1 MAQDVFSV
9 GKAVEKATE
18 PIADLVKRLAGP
30 AADEIGLTLQD
41 SVKVYRAKRQ
51 YRLFEKLKM
60 FFEKRGTKPNP
71 VSLKLLLPALDYASV
86 EDDENLHSMW
96 ARLVSSAAV
105 PDAKPKPYPAFVE
118 CLRQLS
124 KEEAVFFSS
133 FFADNKLKVLGRN
146 SEGSGYPVIGHFG
159 SLEDLYFSANGIA
172 DPPRES
178 RTAFIISLENM
189 VRLGLFMRDN
199 ESIYHLTG
207 FALMF
212 GCLCCHDPGCWER
225 TG

>member
-51 YRLFEKLKM
+51 YRLFEKRKM

-105 PDAKPKPYPAFVE
+105 PDAKPKPYP
-118 CLRQLS
+118 
-124 KEEAVFFSS
+124 
-133 FFADNKLKVLGRN
+133 
-146 SEGSGYPVIGHFG
+146 
-159 SLEDLYFSANGIA
+159 
-172 DPPRES
+172 
-178 RTAFIISLENM
+178 
-189 VRLGLFMRDN
+189 
-199 ESIYHLTG
+199 
-207 FALMF
+207 
-212 GCLCCHDPGCWER
+212 
-225 TG
+225 